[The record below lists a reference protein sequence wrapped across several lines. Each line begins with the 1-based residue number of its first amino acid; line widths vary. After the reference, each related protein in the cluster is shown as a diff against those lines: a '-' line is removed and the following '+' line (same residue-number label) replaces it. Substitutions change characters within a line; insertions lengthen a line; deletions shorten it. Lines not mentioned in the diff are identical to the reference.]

1 MILEKLPKNTQFSSQ
16 QASDESLLVAVHLS
30 WLISKAHS
38 LQPLFDQ
45 IKRNI
50 PFLFVI
56 LFHKLDLVRTGEFW
70 VLYSVKFLHSPVV
83 LSSLPRYA
91 RVLEGNRWHA
101 LEIEKSLI
109 KGLFWK
115 FGHRLGKPTRNI
127 AIPLRLT
134 AAGLL
139 PLHLWAKVGERE
151 NTEGLPDRTCGL
163 YLGDAQSWNPCQAGA
178 LE

>member
-91 RVLEGNRWHA
+91 RQSSGRKQVARSGNWEKPNKGTILKVWTPFRETNKEYCNS
-101 LEIEKSLI
+101 LEINSS
-109 KGLFWK
+109 WVTT
-115 FGHRLGKPTRNI
+115 P
-127 AIPLRLT
+127 PS
-134 AAGLL
+134 
-139 PLHLWAKVGERE
+139 VG
-151 NTEGLPDRTCGL
+151 
-163 YLGDAQSWNPCQAGA
+163 
-178 LE
+178 